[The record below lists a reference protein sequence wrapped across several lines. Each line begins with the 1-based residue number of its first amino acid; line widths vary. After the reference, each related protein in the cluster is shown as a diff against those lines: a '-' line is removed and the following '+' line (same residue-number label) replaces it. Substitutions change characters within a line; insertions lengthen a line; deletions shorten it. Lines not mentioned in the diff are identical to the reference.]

1 MDEGALSNFQ
11 ARLDEFHRWP
21 RSFTFKFIA
30 PREKTADLLSIFE
43 GKPFTTRQSKSGR
56 YVSLTAEWE
65 ISSSDEVIAIYRQV
79 ARIQGV
85 LAL

>member
-21 RSFTFKFIA
+21 CPFTFKFIA
-30 PREKTADLLSIFE
+30 PREKMADLLPIFE
-43 GKPFTTRQSKSGR
+43 GKPFTTRPSKSGR

-65 ISSSDEVIAIYRQV
+65 LSSSDEVIAIYRQV

>member
-1 MDEGALSNFQ
+1 MTDLFAL
-11 ARLDEFHRWP
+11 
-21 RSFTFKFIA
+21 
-30 PREKTADLLSIFE
+30 FE

-65 ISSSDEVIAIYRQV
+65 LSSSDEVLAIYRQV
-79 ARIQGV
+79 AKIQGV